1 MFAFSESFSNLQPTT
16 TEYQEILDNKLEC
29 LLQRIKSFLLLY
41 VQIFILLKRTGI
53 INRPLKKPVINPKN
67 EFQSPRQD
75 FFFFLRCIN
84 SDMYIGQTLGYN
96 GYSFQKV
103 GKFTSK
109 SHSHPLAPV
118 LTHTYEADEVTGL
131 LNSLRVLSLISED
144 DTSSCDFL
152 YKED

>member
-75 FFFFLRCIN
+75 FFFFLQV
-84 SDMYIGQTLGYN
+84 Y
-96 GYSFQKV
+96 
-103 GKFTSK
+103 
-109 SHSHPLAPV
+109 
-118 LTHTYEADEVTGL
+118 
-131 LNSLRVLSLISED
+131 
-144 DTSSCDFL
+144 
-152 YKED
+152 